1 MCVPFVNFGFDVNDR
16 DQRQAYVAHLL
27 EQAMQRG
34 LVDDVAMDDGGAV
47 ALMRETEA
55 VKPGGPAGLEVPLDA
70 DFAPSGLVTIDVT
83 LVETLTL
90 AASAA

>member
-1 MCVPFVNFGFDVNDR
+1 MSRMASASSQAKIGIAARAAGAEICVKGDAQP
-16 DQRQAYVAHLL
+16 
-27 EQAMQRG
+27 
-34 LVDDVAMDDGGAV
+34 
-47 ALMRETEA
+47 
-55 VKPGGPAGLEVPLDA
+55 VKPGGPSAIEVSLDA